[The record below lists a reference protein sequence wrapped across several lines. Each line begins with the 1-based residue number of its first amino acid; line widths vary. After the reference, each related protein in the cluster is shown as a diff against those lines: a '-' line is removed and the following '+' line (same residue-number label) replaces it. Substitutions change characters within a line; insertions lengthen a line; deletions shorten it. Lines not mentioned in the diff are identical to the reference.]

1 MLVGIRVTRKWGLL
15 FLPWF
20 TIVALIVTMGPV
32 GARDDNELWWQNPE
46 QGEATLELR
55 SDLVS
60 FTVSVSLPGGKAL
73 TTLTADNFIVYENGQ
88 RQKISY
94 FATVET
100 PVDIVLVIDDSGSM
114 RNNLNMVK
122 RAAEQFVDRMRSQDR
137 AAVVAFGKQVELLA
151 DLTHDRATLKSAIR
165 RIPRGT
171 GTAFYDA
178 LYLVAREILSGPTG
192 RKAVIV
198 LSDGVDSISYY
209 NFEQASRALEQNGI
223 VAYFIEVDTK
233 EYMIQG
239 LKKEKFILSPS
250 QLAKYEQAFHP
261 QDPRFSFG
269 DPRLFTGEESAQI
282 ALGLYR
288 LARSELRRLAERTG
302 GKVFPLTSFAQLNS
316 IYAQIGMELGTLYSI
331 GYYPTNTNHDGTW
344 RSLRVEVNIPGAKVH
359 ARSGYWAPSK

>member
-1 MLVGIRVTRKWGLL
+1 MGADTQVTRKWGPLSL
-15 FLPWF
+15 KWF
-20 TIVALIVTMGPV
+20 TLIALIAVTGSV
-32 GARDDNELWWQNPE
+32 SARGDGERWSQNSE
-46 QGEATLELR
+46 QGGATLELR

-73 TTLTADNFIVYENGQ
+73 TTLTADNFTVYENGQ

-114 RNNLNMVK
+114 RNNLSMVK

-137 AAVVAFGKQVELLA
+137 AAVVAFGRQVELLA

-178 LYLVAREILSGPTG
+178 LYLVAQEVLNGPTA

-209 NFEQASRALEQNGI
+209 HFEQASRALEQNGI
-223 VAYFIEVDTK
+223 VAYFIEVDTQ

-239 LKKEKFILSPS
+239 LKKERFILSPS
-250 QLAKYEQAFHP
+250 QLAKYERAFHP
-261 QDPRFSFG
+261 EDPRFSFG

-282 ALGLYR
+282 ALGLYQ
-288 LARSELRRLAERTG
+288 LARRELRRLAERTG
-302 GKVFPLTSFAQLNS
+302 GKVFPLTSFAQLKS

-331 GYYPTNTNHDGTW
+331 GYYPTNTKHDGTW

-359 ARSGYWAPSK
+359 ARSGYWAPSQ